1 MLGVVY
7 LIFNEGYAATRGDH
21 WTRPALC
28 HDALRLG
35 RMLVALLP
43 NEAEAHGLVAL
54 MELQASR
61 LAARTGP
68 DGEPLLLAEQDRRRW
83 DAQLI
88 RRGLAAL
95 DRAEERGVG
104 PYTLQAAVAACHAR
118 ARSVAETD
126 WRRITALYSVLFHL
140 TPSPVVALNRAVARG
155 MADGPDVG
163 LELIEE
169 LRDNPALTESAELA
183 AARGTF
189 LDQLGRRTDAH
200 DAFVRA
206 AALTDNA
213 DQRRLYL
220 RQTPSA

>member
-1 MLGVVY
+1 
-7 LIFNEGYAATRGDH
+7 
-21 WTRPALC
+21 
-28 HDALRLG
+28 
-35 RMLVALLP
+35 
-43 NEAEAHGLVAL
+43 
-54 MELQASR
+54 
-61 LAARTGP
+61 
-68 DGEPLLLAEQDRRRW
+68 
-83 DAQLI
+83 
-88 RRGLAAL
+88 
-95 DRAEERGVG
+95 
-104 PYTLQAAVAACHAR
+104 
-118 ARSVAETD
+118 
-126 WRRITALYSVLFHL
+126 
-140 TPSPVVALNRAVARG
+140 

>member
-7 LIFNEGYAATRGDH
+7 LIFNEGYAATGGDH

-43 NEAEAHGLVAL
+43 NEAEVHGLVAL

-61 LAARTGP
+61 LTARTGP

-95 DRAEERGVG
+95 DRAEELGVG

-126 WRRITALYSVLFHL
+126 WRRITALYTVLFHL
-140 TPSPVVALNRAVARG
+140 TPSPVVALNRAVARW
-155 MADGPDVG
+155 AWPTD
-163 LELIEE
+163 
-169 LRDNPALTESAELA
+169 RTSAW
-183 AARGTF
+183 
-189 LDQLGRRTDAH
+189 
-200 DAFVRA
+200 
-206 AALTDNA
+206 N
-213 DQRRLYL
+213 
-220 RQTPSA
+220 